1 MRLSVVFYW
10 TRQPQGRS
18 PPWETDMVNNSQTPD
33 PRRDLQEAIRRRAE
47 EIYIQ
52 SGRIAG
58 RDKENWAQAERE
70 IRELAARRDPRAA
83 IIVKVNGVQYVGEY
97 TAETAD
103 GYVPGEI
110 AAGSL
115 VLVRLQ
121 GDKMFVERS
130 NGKELE
136 TRIIRKI
143 G

>member
-1 MRLSVVFYW
+1 V
-10 TRQPQGRS
+10 
-18 PPWETDMVNNSQTPD
+18 ETDGIIDSQPPD
-33 PRRDLQEAIRRRAE
+33 PGTNLQEAIRRRAE

-58 RDKENWAQAERE
+58 RDLENWAQAERE
-70 IRELAARRDPRAA
+70 IQGAALQNRRAA

-97 TAETAD
+97 TAESAD

-110 AAGSL
+110 AGGSS
-115 VLVRLQ
+115 VAVRLQ

-136 TRIIRKI
+136 TRIVRRI